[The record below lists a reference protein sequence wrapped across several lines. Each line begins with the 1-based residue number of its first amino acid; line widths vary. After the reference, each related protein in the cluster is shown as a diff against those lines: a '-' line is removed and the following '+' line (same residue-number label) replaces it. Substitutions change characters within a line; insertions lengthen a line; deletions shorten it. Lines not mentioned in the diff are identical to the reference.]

1 MTRGRRQ
8 TVAAVA
14 AEVAG
19 ALEQIRRTLRAS
31 IAAQAREMSVPL
43 TSPQLLAIET
53 LVEELRSS
61 RAGLSLSEL
70 SKRMGLSHSTVS
82 GIVDRLEARG
92 FLRRAQREDD
102 RRFVEVQLTDAVQR
116 WLREEL
122 PASRIDPLA
131 AALANASHAERAA
144 IREGV
149 VALARLLA
157 KTEHAS

>member
-8 TVAAVA
+8 TVTAVA

-43 TSPQLLAIET
+43 TAPQLLAIET

-102 RRFVEVQLTDAVQR
+102 RRFVEVQLTDAIQQ

-122 PASRIDPLA
+122 PASRVDPLA

-149 VALARLLA
+149 VTLARLLA
-157 KTEHAS
+157 KTEHEC